1 MTRAGILGLGL
12 FLPSQVRRN
21 DAWPASF
28 VTGFREHRAARAA
41 IDLTHVDRTVTN
53 ARPYEEL
60 FQRHGSAYDDDPFKG
75 AIERRIAPDEEPS
88 AHCDAKAG
96 AAALEDAG
104 VHANQI
110 DMVLS
115 SALVPDRAAPSNGP
129 EIQRQLGCHNATA
142 IGVESFCS
150 AGPAQ
155 LEIAASLVESGR
167 ARFVLCVQSHIVNR
181 ANPLEY
187 PSSPIFGDGA
197 GAFVVGSVAGDRGLV
212 HTVRGGNAALA
223 AAVTWQS
230 PELGDAPWW
239 KGAGGAVFPGTSDP
253 PALREL
259 VRNCLAYPI
268 DTVRELCAAAS
279 CSLDT
284 IAAVS
289 MIQPLA
295 WYQAAVADGLGIAP
309 ERVPTTF
316 TQYGHLGAAAVVA
329 NLLEA
334 RSRGLLRKGS
344 QVVLYAHGAGLTRY
358 ASLVRW

>member
-1 MTRAGILGLGL
+1 MTRAGIVGLGL
-12 FLPSQVRRN
+12 FVPPQVRHN

-28 VTGFREHRAARAA
+28 AAAFRDHRAARAS
-41 IDLTHVDRTVTN
+41 IDLTHVDRTVAN
-53 ARPYEEL
+53 PRPYEEL
-60 FQRHGSAYDDDPFKG
+60 FQRHGTPYDDDPFKG
-75 AIERRIAPDEEPS
+75 AVERRVAPDSEPS
-88 AHCDAKAG
+88 AHCDARAG
-96 AAALEDAG
+96 AAALQDAG
-104 VHANQI
+104 VQPEQV
-110 DMVLS
+110 DMILS

-129 EIQRQLGCHNATA
+129 EIQRQLGCSRATA

-155 LEIAASLVESGR
+155 LEVAASLVESGR

-197 GAFVVGSVAGDRGLV
+197 GAFVVAAVPGERGLV
-212 HTVRGGNAALA
+212 QTVRGGNPALA

-230 PELGDAPWW
+230 AELGDAPWW
-239 KGAGGAVFPGTSDP
+239 RGAGGPVFPGTSDP

-268 DTVRELCAAAS
+268 DTIRELCDAAS
-279 CSLDT
+279 CHVDT

-295 WYQAAVADGLGIAP
+295 WYQAAVADGLGISP

-316 TQYGHLGAAAVVA
+316 KRYGHLGAAAVVA

-334 RSRGLLRKGS
+334 RSRGLLRQGA

-358 ASLVRW
+358 ASLLRW